1 MIIIIFLSLILI
13 ILVYNYYVH
22 HGKNGRLINLIPGP
36 EGYPITGNVLQ
47 YICSRGKLKFNSI
60 MYLYRLLIIVKI
72 KIAYIFA

>member
-22 HGKNGRLINLIPGP
+22 HGRKGRLINLIPGP
-36 EGYPITGNVLQ
+36 AGYPIFGNILQ
-47 YICSRGKLKFNSI
+47 YLCSRGKLKFNSM
-60 MYLYRLLIIVKI
+60 MYALLIIVKI